1 MSDVICPCCARP
13 VAPGE
18 LQRDALPAAPSRAA
32 LESALAVID
41 AATRAG
47 MLGGHAHGFL
57 GAMRLDLAGVP
68 A

>member
-18 LQRDALPAAPSRAA
+18 LQRDALPAAPSRAEV
-32 LESALAVID
+32 ESALEVI
-41 AATRAG
+41 AAAARAG
-47 MLGGHAHGFL
+47 TLGRHAHHFI